1 MKESIV
7 HALFDD
13 DGAETVALIDTNGF
27 LVYAKGVDVEK
38 TLSPLVQFSEEV
50 NPGGIITLI
59 SENKHLIATKL
70 QSGKMLALSFSNSE
84 KTGFMR
90 MKITDAATYLT
101 RLNA

>member
-7 HALFDD
+7 HTLFDD

-27 LVYAKGVDVEK
+27 LVYSKGKDAERI
-38 TLSPLVQFSEEV
+38 LSPLIQFSNELKS
-50 NPGGIITLI
+50 GGIITLI

-84 KTGFMR
+84 RTGFMR
-90 MKITDAATYLT
+90 MKIGEAANYLSRIDA
-101 RLNA
+101 